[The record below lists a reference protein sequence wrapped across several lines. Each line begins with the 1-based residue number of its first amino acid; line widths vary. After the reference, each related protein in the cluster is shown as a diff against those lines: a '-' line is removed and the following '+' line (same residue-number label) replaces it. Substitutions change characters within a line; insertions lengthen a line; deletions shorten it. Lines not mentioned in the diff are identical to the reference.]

1 MMQRR
6 MRPPA
11 GPLVVWAVVLGV
23 VGSLAGCEGRTL
35 LEGEL
40 LRPPPEITVDRAVT
54 SAEVHAGSTARLR
67 LRAESRASGVASIR
81 VDWTGVVQGG
91 FERSYPGAPPAVVL
105 DTAIAIPPGAEP
117 GDLVF
122 TATATSAAGV
132 SSEPVRITMQVIG
145 PDVDPPEVSV
155 ASTVPDRVERDD
167 SMAVTIRCREDSP
180 GGQLAWCGYTVL
192 FYPTGGDTIT
202 VVRRDTVL
210 ARDTAA
216 IRDVLPIQGYDP
228 ATLPTELNIEV
239 HGFAIDAAGNCAAGV
254 REAWSRESCVG
265 VTSILADVEDEP
277 TRVTVVASTTVR
289 RDWAGTVEDLAV
301 DEVRGRVYASVID
314 RNRIE
319 VLDYTVPRTQARRPD
334 ILVGSRPAGIAMDRT
349 GDTLIVANSGGTSLS
364 FVDLAQGQERSRLET
379 PNSALYQLRRN
390 PCTPAPIVFWE
401 DYGDRPHQVA
411 QDRDGVILYST
422 TSGGPIRM
430 VEHSP
435 GWQAREANIMFW
447 SDVVVGSRT
456 HTTNDMADASTW
468 AVAYVDSI
476 TIKPESRYVCN
487 PATDS
492 IIIHD
497 HVPGFPNQRI
507 SGRGTID
514 SLHLAILEVR
524 AKGSDILAKRD
535 SVWAVDYWNV
545 GQEARFGTSRD
556 RSTVAVADGTRAW
569 TWIASGSRPGFR
581 NRQISWYLS
590 IDDLSNNMELG
601 IAGLSVDRTG
611 KQFSVRGDNAVVYF
625 DDLLRVHGSHQF
637 DELSGQAG
645 VALHPD
651 LRLAFAPTNDRSVL
665 VLQTDGHYQVTA
677 ELPLVETIVGQLH
690 FSLPRG
696 GDPADLVGRLHGVTG
711 SGNVVTLPVR
721 LPDLQ

>member
-364 FVDLAQGQERSRLET
+364 FVDLAQGQERHRLET
-379 PNSALYQLRRN
+379 HNAVLYTIDQTVL
-390 PCTPAPIVFWE
+390 TGEMGEDTLLIEAITFWE
-401 DYGDRPHQVA
+401 DYSDRPHRVA
-411 QDRDGVILYST
+411 QDRDGVIFYST
-422 TSGGPIRM
+422 VGGGPIRM
-430 VEHSP
+430 AQQYP
-435 GWQAREANIMFW
+435 GAPAREANIMLW
-447 SDVVVGSRT
+447 SDVLVEAAG
-456 HTTNDMADASTW
+456 NW
-468 AVAYVDSI
+468 AVTYVDSI
-476 TIKPESRYVCN
+476 VIKPESIEAGGHVLAVY
-487 PATDS
+487 
-492 IIIHD
+492 D
-497 HVPGFPNQRI
+497 HLPGRPDQVI
-507 SGRGTID
+507 SAFGTID
-514 SLHLAILEVR
+514 QLEEVFLSLR
-524 AKGSDILAKRD
+524 NQGSDIFFRKDRAWDIGYWEVGGETVLA
-535 SVWAVDYWNV
+535 
-545 GQEARFGTSRD
+545 TSYD
-556 RSTVAVADGTRAW
+556 RSTVAIGDGDRVW
-569 TWIASGSRPGFR
+569 TWRARGPNPGYEHR
-581 NRQISWYLS
+581 WISWYLS
-590 IDDLSNNMELG
+590 IGDLTSNGLTG
-601 IAGLSVDRTG
+601 LTALAVDQAGGQLAA
-611 KQFSVRGDNAVVYF
+611 RGAGSILYF
-625 DDLLRVHGSHQF
+625 NDVLRLHGSHTI
-637 DELSGQAG
+637 DELAGDGGLVRHPTQA
-645 VALHPD
+645 
-651 LRLAFAPTNDRSVL
+651 LAFAATNDRSVL
-665 VLQTDGHYQVTA
+665 VLETAGHYQLRA
-677 ELPLVETIVGQLH
+677 ELPLVENLVGPLR